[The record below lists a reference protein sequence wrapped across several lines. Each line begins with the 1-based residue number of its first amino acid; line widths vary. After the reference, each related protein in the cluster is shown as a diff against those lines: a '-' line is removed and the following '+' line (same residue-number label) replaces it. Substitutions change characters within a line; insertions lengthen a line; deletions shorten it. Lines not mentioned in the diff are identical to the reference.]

1 MHTTDISSW
10 QHTHHFHS
18 ANVLGER
25 NTKRVVVLTAVMMVV
40 EITTGWIFHSMAL
53 LADGWHM
60 SSHVLALGLTA
71 GAYALSR
78 RYANDARFAFGT
90 WKIEVLGGFTSAIL
104 LGGVALFMALESIE
118 RLFHP
123 VAILFDQ
130 AIVVAVIGLAVNI
143 ISALL
148 LRDDDHHHG
157 HSHGHAHADLN
168 LRAAYVH
175 VIADATTSMLAIAA
189 LVGGK
194 FLHWNWLD
202 SAMGIVG
209 AIVVGVWA
217 WGLLRDTS
225 WPGSIRMRGQHRDT
239 RAEGARLLQ
248 VAPESPRRNRARDLG
263 GQPLSGLS

>member
-1 MHTTDISSW
+1 M
-10 QHTHHFHS
+10 
-18 ANVLGER
+18 
-25 NTKRVVVLTAVMMVV
+25 LTAVMMVV

-78 RYANDARFAFGT
+78 RYANDTRFAFGT

-104 LGGVALFMALESIE
+104 LGGVALFMALESIA
-118 RLFHP
+118 RLFHS

-130 AIVVAVIGLAVNI
+130 AIVVATIGLAVNI

-148 LRDDDHHHG
+148 LRNDDYH
-157 HSHGHAHADLN
+157 HGHAHVDLN

-175 VIADATTSMLAIAA
+175 VIADAITSMLAIGA

-209 AIVVGVWA
+209 Q
-217 WGLLRDTS
+217 S
-225 WPGSIRMRGQHRDT
+225 W
-239 RAEGARLLQ
+239 
-248 VAPESPRRNRARDLG
+248 
-263 GQPLSGLS
+263 